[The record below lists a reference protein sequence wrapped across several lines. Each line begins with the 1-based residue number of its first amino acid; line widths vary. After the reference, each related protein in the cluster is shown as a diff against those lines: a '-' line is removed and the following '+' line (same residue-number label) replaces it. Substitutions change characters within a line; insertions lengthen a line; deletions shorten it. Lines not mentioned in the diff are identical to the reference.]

1 MLRFLEQS
9 NSGLRGLVTSMAGEP
24 VPGATVGVVREDTG
38 DWAGKNVTTSGR
50 GEYWCAYY
58 KHWVNKYL

>member
-50 GEYWCAYY
+50 GEYW
-58 KHWVNKYL
+58 